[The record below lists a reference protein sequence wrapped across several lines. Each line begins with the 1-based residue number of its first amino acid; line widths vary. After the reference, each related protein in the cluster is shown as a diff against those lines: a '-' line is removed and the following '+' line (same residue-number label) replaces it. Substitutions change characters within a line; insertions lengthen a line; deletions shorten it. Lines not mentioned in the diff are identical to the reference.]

1 MDKKVS
7 KHNQKEKPNW
17 DWTHIQCYL
26 KTVEANRK
34 STIWNLAPSI
44 ILTNPSSESSGPSV
58 RLYIDTEKSLQYSN
72 DLGWNWHKS
81 WNIPNISLRLEVIYF
96 LFRSKTKQQETFS
109 SLLGTFMYRF
119 FNEGPNFRC
128 QEKYIK

>member
-1 MDKKVS
+1 MDKKAS
-7 KHNQKEKPNW
+7 KHNEKEKPNW
-17 DWTHIQCYL
+17 DWAHIECYL

-44 ILTNPSSESSGPSV
+44 ILTNPSSESSGPNV

-81 WNIPNISLRLEVIYF
+81 WNIPNISLRLEVSPF
-96 LFRSKTKQQETFS
+96 PRRSRTRPPATS
-109 SLLGTFMYRF
+109 SSPPATSTYHPSHAVANL
-119 FNEGPNFRC
+119 RC
-128 QEKYIK
+128 EEKHGE